1 MPETRDYRTT
11 TRTLLSIY
19 YKMYNG
25 VYSNAECTLDA
36 QKETHVFLSL
46 ILISTQDKEK
56 IKIKVYPTRDL
67 L

>member
-1 MPETRDYRTT
+1 
-11 TRTLLSIY
+11 
-19 YKMYNG
+19 MYNG